1 MEADFT
7 QRVNSNTNGLFWLQ
21 GNADDWVV
29 SMILKVADQWDDE
42 SITGGYKSW
51 QELVNAGGKP
61 THLNM
66 RLGWNRQEITG
77 ETGHRRSE
85 DTTLERT
92 QEVGKQVG

>member
-7 QRVNSNTNGLFWLQ
+7 QRVNSNTKGLFWLQ

-42 SITGGYKSW
+42 PITGGYKSW
-51 QELVNAGGKP
+51 QELVDVGRNHTP
-61 THLNM
+61 QYETWM
-66 RLGWNRQEITG
+66 NRQEIAG